1 MNNQKTVVAIGYHD
15 LRANSTYI
23 LVRRHKD
30 GHLVVNV
37 VQITSKPA
45 FDKRKSVTTFT
56 AKGLTVNGRDLS
68 DEDCELMELLTVN
81 DIGCPRRGSPAGTQ
95 CRAFRYDE
103 EVHQILLK
111 DVLSSPDQWGVR
123 FTYHKLGID
132 YNYFTGA
139 PTTPKRK
146 PLRQTT
152 TWGLGY

>member
-1 MNNQKTVVAIGYHD
+1 MYYQKTVVAIGYYD
-15 LRANSTYI
+15 LRANGTYI

-37 VQITSKPA
+37 MQITSTPA
-45 FDKRKSVTTFT
+45 YDKSKGVSTFT
-56 AKGLTVNGRDLS
+56 AKGLTVNGQDLS
-68 DEDCELMELLTVN
+68 DEDCELLTVN
-81 DIGCPRRGSPAGTQ
+81 DIGCPWRGSPVGIE
-95 CRAFRYDE
+95 CRTFRYDE